1 MENVEEIQTEI
12 VPENVV
18 ESDKGDWGSDALE
31 LEQQVLDSIKEPESD
46 GSPAV
51 ADTKVEAVPVA
62 EPVVEG
68 PLFDIDGKLSVKAG
82 QPLSAE
88 HVKEL
93 ERGWMRER
101 DYTQKTQQLAETR
114 QAAEQILQASE
125 RINQDPKALREY
137 FPAEHIL
144 AAFDKREMLNYGLS
158 AAGVPP
164 QMWNQFLE
172 WQKEAGYPQEQTQ
185 NLTADPYVQQFGAL
199 KQEISTLGKTVQ
211 QLQAE
216 RQHAAMQA
224 QESAQKQAYDNEMN
238 RIGSEVDNALHK
250 YPDVEREDL
259 LVEMARS
266 DGSLSVEQLAK
277 KVQDRY
283 EARYNSYVERKKQTK
298 LTAPKPAKG
307 QTVKIEQRA
316 PKTFAEADA
325 MLDRVYGN
333 GSLKQ
338 RG

>member
-1 MENVEEIQTEI
+1 MEGEQIQEQI

-18 ESDKGDWGSDALE
+18 ESDTGDWGTGALE
-31 LEQQVLDSIKEPESD
+31 LEQELLENIKEPESTEE
-46 GSPAV
+46 GSPATPEV
-51 ADTKVEAVPVA
+51 VA
-62 EPVVEG
+62 EPIAQEPEG

-82 QPLSAE
+82 QPLSAD

-93 ERGWMRER
+93 ERGWLRER
-101 DYTQKTQQLAETR
+101 DYTQKTQQVAEVR
-114 QAAEQILQASE
+114 QAAEQVLQASE
-125 RINQDPKALREY
+125 RINQDPKALRDY

-144 AAFDKREMLNYGLS
+144 QAFDKREMLNYGLS

-172 WQKEAGYPQEQTQ
+172 WYKEAGFAPEQATQ
-185 NLTADPYVQQFGAL
+185 NLAADPYVQQFGAL

-216 RQHAAMQA
+216 RQHAEVQSREA
-224 QESAQKQAYDNEMN
+224 AQKQAYDNEMN
-238 RIGSEVDNALHK
+238 RIGSEVDQALAK
-250 YPDVEREDL
+250 YPDVEKEDL

-266 DGSLSVEQLAK
+266 DGSLSVAELAK
-277 KVQDRY
+277 KVQGRY
-283 EARYNSYVERKKQTK
+283 EARYNAYVEKKKQTK
-298 LTAPKPAKG
+298 LTAPKPLKG

-316 PKTFAEADA
+316 PKTFAEADE
-325 MLDRVYGN
+325 MLDRVYGT